1 MAPSKSGPGHLTQLY
16 FIMSRGLPVLSTQ
29 EASSA
34 HSGQRLA
41 PAGGQPRG
49 GAGLLELVAAG
60 RLGVSGDGRRTE
72 LATVDTSS

>member
-1 MAPSKSGPGHLTQLY
+1 
-16 FIMSRGLPVLSTQ
+16 MSRGLAVLSIQ

-41 PAGGQPRG
+41 PARGQPRG